1 VRYID
6 STLKAR
12 LEKAYQT
19 LYENANPAMNIWISR
34 NSTPIKDPIF
44 WERTKIGEINSI
56 SAVSLAARRMDIR
69 RQADRM
75 YAAFCKNGV
84 GYIKYS
90 SQTSDISKMIWVD
103 AEIIDDAIDISIAFD
118 GRMVKT
124 IKGKVEFQTE
134 SNPWVFWVAPSGKLY
149 AKKLGSDYT
158 LTLLT
163 TENCTKVS
171 TIRGIH
177 SDVADFDQGLLAFF
191 ILDGA
196 IYFRTLRS
204 GKWEDAI
211 PINFGPAVTWVDIAA
226 NRTWDYRI
234 VLQVQDSNGKIYEL
248 FTYSQGIAKQN
259 VERIEIMKAKAV
271 SDLIPVTFLDTSEI
285 EKVELANIDADG
297 QIIYALSPIPVRCEN
312 INDGMGEWG
321 KYIEVE
327 LDYPINNIEENAGN
341 FVITDGNGVLYAG
354 QTIEYVDTD
363 CKTIKIGF
371 VDFNSAYDTD
381 CTLSYMQGT
390 VQGPAA
396 QLNEFNFSFTPI
408 NLIPQ
413 SPSVPLTA
421 HNDGDK
427 TIIIGFD
434 GDVVSEDWAIALP
447 AFTVTGYEYTYV
459 PGGELLAKA
468 YTVDS
473 VGYVDENDKK
483 IIAVNLKVKDRLKA
497 PQGKVTVI
505 YNQAIGNLVSSG
517 GAIAGFSLDFTPSNL
532 TPLYTPNCIENI
544 KIAGMC
550 AKGSMIR
557 IYYTN
562 TKAEEKIEIKDIAA
576 LGRVIH
582 INDL

>member
-1 VRYID
+1 MRYID

-19 LYENANPAMNIWISR
+19 LYENANPTMNIWISR

-44 WERTKIGEINSI
+44 WEKTKIGDIDSI
-56 SAVSLAARRMDIR
+56 SALSLAARRMDIR

-75 YAAFCKNGV
+75 YAACCKNGV

-103 AEIIDDAIDISIAFD
+103 AETITDAIDISIAFD

-124 IKGKVEFQTE
+124 IKGKVEFQTD
-134 SNPWVFWVAPSGKLY
+134 SSPWVFWVTASGELY
-149 AKKLGSDYT
+149 AKLLGSDYT

-171 TIRGIH
+171 TIRGIQ
-177 SDVADFDQGLLAFF
+177 SDVADFDQGLLVFF

-204 GKWEDAI
+204 GIWEDAA
-211 PINFGPAVTWVDIAA
+211 PINFGPAVTWVDIVA

-234 VLQVQDSNGKIYEL
+234 VIQAMDSNGKIYEL

-259 VERIEIMKAKAV
+259 VERIEITDAKAA
-271 SDLIPVTFLDTSEI
+271 SDFIPVTYIDTSEI
-285 EKVELANIDADG
+285 EKIELANIDAGG

-312 INDGMGEWG
+312 INDGTGEWG
-321 KYIEVE
+321 KFIEVE
-327 LDYPINNIEENAGN
+327 FDYPINNIEENAGN
-341 FVITDGNGVLYAG
+341 FVITDGNGVSYAG
-354 QTIEYVDTD
+354 QTIEYADTD
-363 CKTIKIGF
+363 CKTIKIGYI
-371 VDFNSAYDTD
+371 DFNSAYGTN
-381 CTLSYMQGT
+381 CSLSYMQGT

-427 TIIIGFD
+427 TIIIKFD
-434 GDVVSEDWAIALP
+434 GNINSEDWQIAIS

-459 PGGELLAKA
+459 PGGELLAKT
-468 YTVDS
+468 YTIDS

-483 IIAVNLKVKDRLKA
+483 IIAVNLNVKDRLKA

-505 YNQAIGNLVSSG
+505 YNQTIGNLVSSG
-517 GAIAGFSLDFTPSNL
+517 GAIASFSLDFTPNNL
-532 TPLYTPNCIENI
+532 TPIYNPNCIENI
-544 KIAGMC
+544 EIADLG
-550 AKGSMIR
+550 AIGSMVR
-557 IYYTN
+557 ISYTN
-562 TKAEEKIEIKDIAA
+562 TKAEEKIEIKDISA
-576 LGRVIH
+576 LGGVIH